1 MSPEE
6 QWQQQKEK
14 TLAWL
19 RLGFSIIAILVVQLN
34 PARITRFPILSHFSL
49 FTFVIYSGLIF
60 YISRSDRFNFK
71 KIGLWTTILDLVWIS
86 VIVFSTGGSRTP
98 FFFYFSFPV
107 ITASSRYGVRGGL
120 VVGAIGVTL
129 YGLTRFAPFW
139 VEDPIA
145 LDTYIIRGIYLLVL
159 AYVFGFLSEFERKQ
173 NDRLVALYRTANEVA
188 AREERRR
195 IGRELHDRLLQVL
208 STLTL
213 RLEACRNHL
222 IDKPGELDREL
233 NLMEKAAKDSIR
245 EIRGF
250 LAGKTIDTIAPG
262 TLIEQIQEEMKFL
275 RDGLGIRMILETE
288 PEDLNI
294 PTELEQEIYYVL
306 REGLLNVARHSQ
318 ATRAEIYLR
327 QINDVLEGSLTDNG
341 VGFNV
346 DRASE
351 REGFGVVSMEERVK
365 KTGGNLSIES
375 SPGKGTKISFSVPT
389 ENSSPSRSGGA

>member
-1 MSPEE
+1 MPS
-6 QWQQQKEK
+6 W
-14 TLAWL
+14 
-19 RLGFSIIAILVVQLN
+19 
-34 PARITRFPILSHFSL
+34 ARTSTASSAAPSA
-49 FTFVIYSGLIF
+49 VIYSWLVF
-60 YISRSDRFNFK
+60 YLSRSDRVNFK
-71 KIGLWTTILDLVWIS
+71 RIGLWTTVLDLFWIF

-120 VVGAIGVTL
+120 IVGAIGVTL

-139 VEDPIA
+139 AEDPIA

-159 AYVFGFLSEFERKQ
+159 AYIFGFLSEFEKKQ
-173 NDRLVALYRTANEVA
+173 NEKLVALYRTANEIA

-213 RLEACRNHL
+213 RLEACRKHL

-233 NLMEKAAKDSIR
+233 DLMEKAAKDSIK

-250 LAGKTIDTIAPG
+250 LAGKTTATIAPG
-262 TLIEQIQEEMKFL
+262 TLVEQIQEEMKFL

-318 ATRAEIYLR
+318 ATRAEVYLK
-327 QINDVLEGSLTDNG
+327 QMDGVLEGSLTDNG
-341 VGFNV
+341 VGFSV
-346 DRASE
+346 ERASE
-351 REGFGVVSMEERVK
+351 REGFGVVSMEERVRK
-365 KTGGNLSIES
+365 MGGSLSIES
-375 SPGKGTKISFSVPT
+375 GPAKGTKISFSVPT
-389 ENSSPSRSGGA
+389 KN

>member
-6 QWQQQKEK
+6 QLQYQKERI
-14 TLAWL
+14 LAWL
-19 RLGFSIIAILVVQLN
+19 RLGFSIVAILVVQLN
-34 PARITRFPILSHFSL
+34 PARITRFPILSHASL
-49 FTFVIYSGLIF
+49 FGFVFYSFLIV
-60 YISRSDRFNFK
+60 YVIRSGRLGFR
-71 KIGLWTTILDLVWIS
+71 KIGLWTTVLDLFWIS

-120 VVGAIGVTL
+120 IVGAIGVTL
-129 YGLTRFAPFW
+129 YGLTRFVPW

-159 AYVFGFLSEFERKQ
+159 AYIFGFLSEFEKKQ
-173 NDRLVALYRTANEVA
+173 NDKLVALYRTASEVA

-233 NLMEKAAKDSIR
+233 HLMEKAAKDSIR

-294 PTELEQEIYYVL
+294 PIEVEREIYYVL

-318 ATRAEIYLR
+318 ATRAEVSLR
-327 QINDVLEGSLTDNG
+327 QINNVLEGSLTDNG

-365 KTGGNLSIES
+365 KTGRNLSIES

-389 ENSSPSRSGGA
+389 KNSSPSQSGGA

>member
-6 QWQQQKEK
+6 QWQYQKERVL
-14 TLAWL
+14 TWL
-19 RLGFSIIAILVVQLN
+19 RLGFSIVAVLVVQLN
-34 PARITRFPILSHFSL
+34 PERTTRFPILSHLSL
-49 FTFVIYSGLIF
+49 FGFVLYSFLIV
-60 YISRSDRFNFK
+60 YVIRSGRLGSK
-71 KIGLWTTILDLVWIS
+71 KIGLLTTVLDLCWIS

-129 YGLTRFAPFW
+129 YGLTRFVPFW

-145 LDTYIIRGIYLLVL
+145 LDTYIIRGIYLLGL
-159 AYVFGFLSEFERKQ
+159 AYIFGFLSEFEKKQ
-173 NDRLVALYRTANEVA
+173 NDKLVALYRTANEVA

-222 IDKPGELDREL
+222 IDKPGELGREL

-250 LAGKTIDTIAPG
+250 LAGKTIDAIAPG
-262 TLIEQIQEEMKFL
+262 TLVERIQDEMKFL

-318 ATRAEIYLR
+318 ATRAEVYLR
-327 QINDVLEGSLTDNG
+327 QINGVVEGSLIDNG

-389 ENSSPSRSGGA
+389 KNSSPSH